1 MQELSIKAQQALGL
15 ILISEASMAN
25 KITNTP
31 KSKLSK
37 GNSKTVN
44 RAKNKANNKDPKA
57 QFAPVTFSEEGGVRF
72 LHFGTWWVQ
81 GAMRINKPDFIE
93 LEYAQQMMAG
103 LLFLDPNDKRLN
115 QINKRPNNQTFH
127 MVQLGLG
134 TGALTKFA
142 HKSFPK
148 AKVTAIDL
156 NPAVIVAARVMF
168 QLPPPNKNLEIIQG
182 DALKYVTTQKNSESI
197 DLLQVD
203 LYDATA
209 RGPALSSPDFY
220 QGCYDSLKSIG
231 VMTVN
236 LFGNHK
242 SFKTNIKN
250 ICNAFD
256 NRVLVFQQV
265 HDCNVVVIAFKGPHL
280 DVSWRD
286 VKARA
291 EQLECKHGLPTKSW
305 VPGLRSENARQE
317 NYLSI

>member
-1 MQELSIKAQQALGL
+1 MQELSNKAQQALGL
-15 ILISEASMAN
+15 ILISEARM
-25 KITNTP
+25 
-31 KSKLSK
+31 
-37 GNSKTVN
+37 
-44 RAKNKANNKDPKA
+44 AKNKNTNKKSNKDPKA

-115 QINKRPNNQTFH
+115 QINKKSNKKSNHQPFH

-134 TGALTKFA
+134 TGALTKFS
-142 HKSFPK
+142 HKAFPK

-182 DALKYVTTQKNSESI
+182 DALKYVTTKKNSESI

-209 RGPALSSPDFY
+209 RGPALSSLEFY
-220 QGCYDSLKSIG
+220 QGCYDSLKSPG

-250 ICNAFD
+250 ICNAFN

-280 DVSWRD
+280 EVDWKD

-291 EQLECKHGLPTKSW
+291 EYIEKKYQLPTKAW

-317 NYLSI
+317 SYLSI

>member
-1 MQELSIKAQQALGL
+1 MQELSNKAQQALSL
-15 ILISEASMAN
+15 ILISEANMAN
-25 KITNTP
+25 RQTSTP
-31 KSKLSK
+31 KAKLSK
-37 GNSKTVN
+37 VN
-44 RAKNKANNKDPKA
+44 GKAINRVDKRTKNKDPKPT
-57 QFAPVTFSEEGGVRF
+57 FAPVTFSEEGGVRF

-81 GAMRINKPDFIE
+81 GAMRINKPDYIE

-103 LLFLDPNDKRLN
+103 LLFLDPNDQRLN
-115 QINKRPNNQTFH
+115 QINKKTNNQQFH

-142 HKSFPK
+142 HKAFPK

-156 NPAVIVAARVMF
+156 NPAVIVVARVMF

-182 DALKYVTTQKNSESI
+182 DAFKYVTNKKNSESI

-209 RGPALSSPDFY
+209 RGPALSSPEFY
-220 QGCYDSLKSIG
+220 QGCYDSLKSPG

-242 SFKTNIKN
+242 SFKTNFKN
-250 ICNAFD
+250 ICNAFN

-265 HDCNVVVIAFKGPHL
+265 HDCNVVAIAFKGPHL
-280 DVSWRD
+280 EVSWRD

-291 EQLECKHGLPTKSW
+291 ESLEKKYKLPTKAW
-305 VPGLRSENARQE
+305 APGLRAENIRQE
-317 NYLSI
+317 KNLSI

>member
-1 MQELSIKAQQALGL
+1 MQELSNKAQQALGL
-15 ILISEASMAN
+15 ILISEASMA
-25 KITNTP
+25 
-31 KSKLSK
+31 
-37 GNSKTVN
+37 
-44 RAKNKANNKDPKA
+44 KNKNTNKTSKKTSNKDPKA

-115 QINKRPNNQTFH
+115 QVNKKSNHQPFH

-134 TGALTKFA
+134 AGALTKFA

-168 QLPPPNKNLEIIQG
+168 QLPPPCKNLEIIQG
-182 DALKYVTTQKNSESI
+182 DALKYITNKKNSESI

-209 RGPALSSPDFY
+209 RGPALSSPEFY
-220 QGCYDSLKSIG
+220 QGCYDSLKSPG

-250 ICNAFD
+250 ICNAFN

-280 DVSWRD
+280 EVDWKD

-291 EQLECKHGLPTKSW
+291 EHLEKKYKLPTKAW

>member
-1 MQELSIKAQQALGL
+1 MEETMNQTQALSL
-15 ILISEASMAN
+15 VLLHEAAMAN
-25 KITNTP
+25 AKNTKVTKQAN
-31 KSKLSK
+31 KSK
-37 GNSKTVN
+37 KT
-44 RAKNKANNKDPKA
+44 KANNKPE
-57 QFAPVTFSEEGGVRF
+57 FAPVTFSEEKGVRF

-81 GAMRINKPDFIE
+81 GAMRIDDPDYIE

-115 QINKRPNNQTFH
+115 KDIHKQPFH

-142 HKSFPK
+142 HKHFPK
-148 AKVTAIDL
+148 AKVTAVDL

-168 QLPPPNKNLEIIQG
+168 NLPAPNMNLEILQG
-182 DALKYVTTQKNSESI
+182 DALKYVTYKKHQESV

-209 RGPALSSPDFY
+209 RGPVLSSSEFY
-220 QGCYDSLKSIG
+220 QGCYDSLKSPG

-250 ICNAFD
+250 ICDAFD
-256 NRVLVFQQV
+256 NRVMVFQQV
-265 HDCNVVVIAFKGPHL
+265 HDCNVVVVAFKGPHL
-280 DVSWRD
+280 EVDWKD

-291 EQLECKHGLPTKSW
+291 EYLEKKFRLPTKAW

-317 NYLSI
+317 SYLSI

>member
-1 MQELSIKAQQALGL
+1 MQELSNKAQQALGL
-15 ILISEASMAN
+15 ILISEASMA
-25 KITNTP
+25 
-31 KSKLSK
+31 
-37 GNSKTVN
+37 
-44 RAKNKANNKDPKA
+44 KNKNTDKKSNKDPKA

-115 QINKRPNNQTFH
+115 QVNKKSNNQPFH

-182 DALKYVTTQKNSESI
+182 DALKYITNKKNSESI
-197 DLLQVD
+197 DLLQAD

-209 RGPALSSPDFY
+209 RGPALSSPEFY
-220 QGCYDSLKSIG
+220 QGCYDSLKSPG

-250 ICNAFD
+250 ICNAFN

-280 DVSWRD
+280 EVDWKD

-291 EQLECKHGLPTKSW
+291 EYIEKKYQLPTKAW

>member
-1 MQELSIKAQQALGL
+1 MQELSNKAQQALGL
-15 ILISEASMAN
+15 ILISEASMA
-25 KITNTP
+25 
-31 KSKLSK
+31 
-37 GNSKTVN
+37 
-44 RAKNKANNKDPKA
+44 KNKDSNNKNKKDPKA

-115 QINKRPNNQTFH
+115 QINKKSNKKSHHQPFH

-142 HKSFPK
+142 HKAFPK

-168 QLPPPNKNLEIIQG
+168 NLPPPNKNLEIIQG
-182 DALKYVTTQKNSESI
+182 DALKYVTTKKNSDSI

-209 RGPALSSPDFY
+209 RGPALSSPEFY
-220 QGCYDSLKSIG
+220 QGCYDSLKSPG

-256 NRVLVFQQV
+256 NRVLVFHQV
-265 HDCNVVVIAFKGPHL
+265 HDCNVVAMAFKGPHL
-280 DVSWRD
+280 EINWKD

-291 EQLECKHGLPTKSW
+291 EYLEKKYKLPTNAW
-305 VPGLRSENARQE
+305 VPGLRSENANQE

>member
-1 MQELSIKAQQALGL
+1 
-15 ILISEASMAN
+15 
-25 KITNTP
+25 
-31 KSKLSK
+31 
-37 GNSKTVN
+37 
-44 RAKNKANNKDPKA
+44 
-57 QFAPVTFSEEGGVRF
+57 
-72 LHFGTWWVQ
+72 
-81 GAMRINKPDFIE
+81 MRISKPDFIE

-103 LLFLDPNDKRLN
+103 LLFLDPNDKRLTKSSN
-115 QINKRPNNQTFH
+115 TDKPFH

-142 HKSFPK
+142 HKHFPK

-168 QLPPPNKNLEIIQG
+168 NLPAPNKHLELLQS
-182 DALKYVTTQKNSESI
+182 DALKYVTTKKHQQSI

-209 RGPALSSPDFY
+209 RGPVLSSAEFY
-220 QGCYDSLKSIG
+220 EGCFNSLKTTG

-242 SFKTNIKN
+242 SFKTNINN
-250 ICNAFD
+250 ICNAFN

-265 HDCNVVVIAFKGPHL
+265 HDCNVVVIALKGPHL
-280 DVSWRD
+280 EVEWKD

-291 EQLECKHGLPTKSW
+291 EYLEKKYGLPTKAW
-305 VPGLRSENARQE
+305 VPGLRSENAGQVSF
-317 NYLSI
+317 LAI

>member
-1 MQELSIKAQQALGL
+1 
-15 ILISEASMAN
+15 MAN
-25 KITNTP
+25 KG
-31 KSKLSK
+31 SKI
-37 GNSKTVN
+37 KTK
-44 RAKNKANNKDPKA
+44 AKLAKDHKP
-57 QFAPVTFSEEGGVRF
+57 QFAPVTFSEEHGVRF

-81 GAMRINKPDFIE
+81 GAMRIDDPDFID

-103 LLFLDPNDKRLN
+103 LLFLDPNDKRLI
-115 QINKRPNNQTFH
+115 QPKSSKMTKPFH

-142 HKSFPK
+142 HKYFPK
-148 AKVTAIDL
+148 AKVTAVDL

-168 QLPPPNKNLEIIQG
+168 NLPAPNKNLSLLEA
-182 DALKYVTTQKNSESI
+182 DALKYVTHKNQRESI

-209 RGPALSSPDFY
+209 RGPVLSSAEFY
-220 QGCYDSLKSIG
+220 QGCYDSLKSPG

-250 ICNAFD
+250 ICDAFN
-256 NRVLVFQQV
+256 NRVMVFQQV
-265 HDCNVVVIAFKGPHL
+265 HDCNVVVIAFKGPPL
-280 DVSWRD
+280 EVDWKD
-286 VKARA
+286 VKGRA
-291 EQLECKHGLPTKSW
+291 EFLEKKYRLPTKSW

-317 NYLSI
+317 SYLSI